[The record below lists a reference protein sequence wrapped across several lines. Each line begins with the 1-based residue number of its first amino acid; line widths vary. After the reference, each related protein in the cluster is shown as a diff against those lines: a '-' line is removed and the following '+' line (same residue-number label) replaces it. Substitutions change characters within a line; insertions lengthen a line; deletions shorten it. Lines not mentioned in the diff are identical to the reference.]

1 MSSLKRRARRWVA
14 LSTAAATALMGIVR
28 SPAASV
34 SWDPAQS
41 GTGATTGSGA
51 WVDTSVNS
59 GATTWYNGT
68 GDVAWDNT
76 QFYTAVFGGTG
87 GTPPFTVTIDPS
99 GVTAGGLVFQTA
111 GYTITGGI
119 LTLDEASAVPATIVV
134 NANGTIASTIA
145 GGSNPA
151 GVTISGTV
159 GDVLTF
165 TGANT
170 YTQTT
175 TVNSAELDL
184 NTTGNAAISGNLVVA
199 GGTVKLLQSNQ
210 IASGSTL
217 QISSGTL
224 SFGANSNTVAG
235 LQVTGG
241 TVSGTTGVLTS
252 TGNYDL
258 QAGTISAI
266 LAGSVAA
273 NKTTSGTVILSGAN
287 AFTGGL
293 TLSAGT
299 LDLNNASA
307 LGTGTFTILGGTLDN
322 TSGASITNSK
332 NNTQT
337 WSGDFTFGGTNALNM
352 GTGAVTLGSSRIVTV
367 NGTGALTVGGGVSG
381 TGFSVTKAGT
391 GILILNAA
399 DTYTGGTFVTAG
411 TLKIGNATSLGPATV
426 TNVATVSS
434 GATLD
439 VNGISVVGY
448 TAGPITING
457 SGVGGVG
464 AITNSGAGLTTP
476 NGLENVV
483 LGSNASIGS
492 GSNRLDI
499 MGTVTGGGFTL
510 TKVGTGY
517 TAMKGTISGLTGGLI
532 INAGSWELSSASG
545 AGQGPVTINPGG
557 TITGFNAG
565 TAYTNPLTLA
575 GGNLG
580 EGAGTL
586 TWNTGVITLAAS
598 TTSGLNP
605 ATLGV
610 GTLALGSQITG
621 SGALTVGAG
630 GGTVTLTG
638 TGDNFS
644 GGTTITGGTLNGNVA
659 GALGT
664 GNVTVSGGTLAESV
678 ASALNGS
685 SQILTVSG
693 GTANLTLANTYGGGT
708 VVSSGTLTASAAGA
722 VPGALNM
729 TGGAVNN
736 NAAGAIVGN
745 ITVGGG
751 TFAQT
756 GILNGGTQTLS
767 VTGGTANL
775 NQANTFGGGTSVSG
789 GVLNATA
796 AGAVGGLTI
805 TGSGTVNAT
814 IGNAVGAVTMT
825 GGTLTASNAT
835 GAANSGTIALNGG
848 TLASGLLGSYGTVTG
863 GAGVNL
869 ISPGGAGVFGQLNV
883 ATLNTGSGTVLL
895 LDSSGPWSGTPS
907 NTGDL
912 LDVTGNGGLTIAS
925 GTSLAIANGAPTA
938 AGDYR
943 LIQFAGS
950 INGLG
955 NLVLPNAPRSGIT
968 YGLSTSIDPG
978 FVDLVVN
985 GSTTTVNGSWIPTAA
1000 GTFGW
1005 TTAANW
1011 TGGNVPGVAG
1021 DSASFAGATGAQI
1034 VQLNGQQHLASMT
1047 FNAGSGGSYAIGQL
1061 TGTDNLSFDNGSGI
1075 ALVLNQAGSNS
1086 ITAPLSLLSNTN
1098 LNLASGSTFTISGAI
1113 NGGGKLSLAAGTT
1126 SGGTLVLSGS
1136 NTFTGGIE
1144 VDAGTLST
1152 PRADA
1157 LALGNQ
1163 GSAAITLNG
1172 GTLSFTAGTAQITP
1186 PSSFVVTFGAAG
1198 GTINNAG
1205 AGTTGKLLAT
1215 APNVFLGSGT
1225 FTKTGAADLQ
1235 INGPSV
1241 AFTGSVNV
1249 NGLIEYQNIAA
1260 LGGGGQTPANTFT
1273 IGSGGELV
1281 ASGTEIYQAITLNG
1295 GTLSANGNN
1304 NGGFFSTVNVSAAST
1319 LAARQFQGT
1328 TVPQNFVVNTLTG
1341 SGNLSVT
1348 GGTGGVL
1355 GLVSIGNATHYTG
1368 TITVGTGGALGIGNS
1383 NSGNFFGTNNS
1394 TIAVTATSGGIG
1406 LVADGDGT
1414 GSPQI
1419 INFTLPSNPI
1429 TFVAGNTGGYLVG
1442 KTGASANFSQAANKI
1457 IVVASLP
1464 PNVPAT
1470 NTYIVTPLNG
1480 YGLEL
1485 DPVLTATTTYNVGG
1499 TQASNVTPGTI
1510 LTNTTGAFGII
1521 KAGTGTL
1528 QLGTSAGDG
1537 SNTFGDGSGTLTD
1550 ANSLIDIQAGVVSA
1564 FSDQN
1569 LGNLNNIIK
1578 LDNTTTGEFL
1588 ALGSFTTSRMFDLAV
1603 ATGNTIGVSSTLTP
1617 GPAGTATTNVLTLN
1631 SGLNYAAAGNT
1642 LTKVENGTLVLNS
1655 TATGVTPTSGT
1666 TINAGAL
1673 QISASNEI
1681 GSGTIT
1687 LANTIGASLQLT
1699 NGNNFT
1705 QALNLSSYGI
1715 QGHGALESLNGSN
1728 TYATGGITIANPAA
1742 IGVDSGSTLSI
1753 GSTITVTGLLNLVGG
1768 GTGTISSAFSGTG
1781 GLTVFAPAGTWNITA
1796 ANTNIGTL
1804 IVDAGTLD
1812 FNGAGTNGSGGITVQ
1827 YGSTL
1832 IYDDTGTGNVT
1843 NRNNAHTNAVGDGTI
1858 ELLGAN
1864 NATSTETF
1872 FGVNF
1877 LRGEDVFNA
1886 VANGTGQAN
1895 ITLTTTGG
1903 AFTHTAASA
1912 LSSVVFEGTGLGTGD
1927 ALAAGQGSI
1936 NIGPIAA
1943 TFQGA
1948 GTTAGTSAAPDI
1960 NKGVL
1965 PWALAVNSSTGT
1977 TTFATADATTNA
1989 LIRNVNAFESIGTAG
2004 AVSAGTFGV
2013 TSGSTTVS
2021 TSNTSGLVIGQTVY
2035 GPGVGA
2041 GQTITAINPGVSF
2054 TLSAAATATS
2064 TTQLAF
2070 LSTADNLSLSAGT
2083 NSLSTSLP
2091 TNGMAI
2097 NTLTLNTGASLQ
2109 LNNAPQTLTI
2119 GGAQGGGIL
2128 ALDPNGN
2135 TISGGI
2141 ITAGANELDIHTV
2154 GNLTISSN
2162 ITGGVGT
2169 SSQGLT
2175 KGETGT
2181 LTLTGTA
2188 FYAGQTVINAGMLS
2202 LSGPNTA
2209 NTIQYT
2215 NYMEIGAGATLN
2227 LNGNTQIVTDLFTDS
2242 ANTGTGLGFAGNNA
2256 IVTGTA
2262 GAMLIVDEDSARN
2275 FTGSIQ
2281 GAVSYVHAGT
2291 AAVSSTLT
2299 QNNTY
2304 TGVTMITGGGVVLN
2318 GLGQLSG
2325 TSGLT
2330 INQASLTLDN
2340 NTGSQDLAGRL
2351 PSALGISL
2359 NGGTLSYI
2367 GRTQYMS
2374 ADSVG
2379 AITAFGG
2386 ANVVN
2391 STVQTTGVAS
2401 AALTL
2406 GGLTRKLGATVN
2418 FTNTG
2423 GTLGTMGTDPTI
2435 FITGMSNTTANGA
2448 GSILGGG
2455 FVVNG
2460 GDFAAYNTT
2469 FGVGALNTVGYAGYS
2484 PDLITSA
2491 VSTDNI
2497 LMPTTPAAS
2506 LNNTTINSL
2515 KVSGT
2520 STVTF
2525 NAGQGLTLNTGG
2537 LLTTATTVIGN
2548 VINNG
2553 TLTSGG
2559 PELFA
2564 YTGGTTTINS
2574 VITGGSVSLVKSGS
2588 GALTLDGTNT
2598 YGGGTYVDQGTLTLA
2613 NAGSTTN
2620 FGAGGG
2626 SGGTGLT
2633 TLGTG
2638 GITLDGGTLTQT
2650 AGAVIPSQ
2658 AVTIL
2663 GSGVLT
2669 LNANLAPTGSVTTA
2683 GSNTISVINSNGIAV
2698 GQLVTGTGIPAGEFV
2713 TGVNP
2718 SNNTVTITTG
2728 TGVTAGTNT
2737 LTFLVNNTL
2746 SSLTFSNTGGT
2757 SAPTVTANT
2766 LLTLTGGIT
2775 ASSIN
2780 VGDTSVLAGVV
2791 SLNNQASPTITVN
2804 PINPNG
2810 QNVAPLAPTLNISA
2824 AIQNAIAPITV
2835 GGGGVLEVSGASNF
2849 TGGYNLSPGTSLLI
2863 GASSTGTGSSL
2874 TGPLGNGT
2882 FTIGAGS
2889 SVLLPTGGFTVN
2901 NNVAIAAA
2909 SAGVGGNVTFDIFEN
2924 NGVNTAETLTMG
2936 TVGGVGNITLPGGS
2950 SPSAVANTT
2959 LNVNAPQMTV
2969 ALSGNI
2975 SGTNASIT
2983 KTGLGTLTLNG
2994 NNTFDSGVTIN
3005 SGTVVATSLTS
3016 LGNASTSAVT
3026 LNGGQLSLHLNG
3038 GSSGGVIAL
3047 NNNVNI
3053 NSNLASAFIDVNN
3066 NGGAFTGN
3074 TILMGALN
3082 YLNYTGSTAPATILN
3097 ITGGNSYGLH
3107 FQSTNLSSFANAP
3120 VDINVGS
3127 GLTLTLPGANFTAT
3141 NAPVNI
3147 GPGSLVL
3154 AGSSINSGGV
3164 TVTGTQLIQP
3174 TANGTAYQFNTTGAI
3189 TLGAGSTLQL
3199 VPVVNTSTNPLTN
3212 SGYTVGGLQGKYVNF
3227 TGTSDAILSAAASS
3241 IPGAAVLPGQYSS
3254 DSSFSVRPNGVANA
3268 ATFANSMAFYNG
3280 LLDIHNAG
3288 TYTFQSGA
3296 DDAMQ
3301 LVIDGVTVFQQL
3313 DNSTAGQALVVGTPV
3328 TINLSAGFHDIT
3340 LKGSNQGSGGGVFLL
3355 YGGPDTTGNGLQET
3369 GGALPPLQSI
3379 ALTNLSYL
3387 NAPSTSTYAT
3397 SNYGNAAQV
3406 SNAVILANG
3415 TSATIDGQGSDLN
3428 SLFASLTLNGA
3439 SALGGSVLT
3448 INNLGG
3454 QGTIGVLGTTT
3465 ITAANQEITTATGTL
3480 NLIGGITD
3488 SGNGLTKL
3496 GAGTLI
3502 LGNSPGTFTGP
3513 LTISNGFLQVTD
3525 PSALTTGTTTIAS
3538 GAVLDLNGTQNV
3550 AGSINL
3556 NGTGNGSGTGNNKFS
3571 TANATGAL
3579 MNSNAV
3585 AASATGNITIGTTG
3599 TFIGGYGNITLSGT
3613 LSDGA
3618 ALAWSKVGPD
3628 MLTLSGTNTL
3638 TGVGTVSGGILQV
3651 GGAGA
3656 LGTGAGGIVVASAAA
3671 LDLNGVA
3678 VADGTRTITISG
3690 TGIVNGGGVSVS
3702 GGYGAYNNTLASLF
3716 NSNTTS
3722 AASVSGPVIL
3732 GAAASVG
3739 QNILTGNNASSSVPV
3754 AAVTP
3759 GNGDVSLGGIVSGAF
3774 VLTKVGN
3781 GNLFLTSAANTFTN
3795 FQVNEGTVVLN
3806 GAGTFTTAAG
3816 NNTISAGGSV
3826 ILDNVGTATPNRLGT
3841 RGEVVDGYLTINGN
3855 ASTAVTETIGTG
3867 QAENLNG
3874 GFGQGII
3881 TLNAQSGAGLT
3892 LAMAGTIQPF
3902 TNTNGTL
3909 EVIGT
3914 NLGTVATASPSPG
3927 VAALTN
3933 TVTTFTGTGQAGAA
3947 GTANQALNPFT
3958 IAINSTTGLAGFAS
3972 FSNNTASATSTLQ
3985 PLTLTGGIATLTA
3998 ADNVFDS
4005 GALATTPNAG
4015 VTSINSLTM
4024 QSGGS
4029 LTVNAGSTLSLQSGG
4044 LLLGNSVTNTG
4055 VNDTISG
4062 AGTLTSNTLNT
4073 AFYAHVLGGNTL
4085 TIATNLYTNGG
4096 TGFIKGDGGTLVLQ
4110 GNSTYNGVAL
4120 QSAVNLTPAYFVNGG
4135 TLQLA
4140 GGNQTLFQ
4148 NFETAPSAGNIGVG
4162 TQGGVTQVQ
4171 SGATLDLNGT
4181 TQVLQNL
4188 SEGNTTN
4195 LTGGTILNSNAATP
4209 ATLRIAPQAS
4219 LTWSGNISG
4228 AGAGTLNFVR
4238 DGNSTYTINSPQT
4251 YTGTSTFQGGVTTL
4265 NDLGTLT
4272 ATSQIDIRRGV
4283 LKWDNSGY
4291 TAMSNRLT
4299 NPNTTALPTMY
4310 FDGGAFDFNA
4320 RAGVAD
4326 VANIGNIVLN
4336 SGSSVIQVQNNG
4348 GNTTVNAG
4356 TLTRNVGT
4364 DILFFAGINGTGSSG
4379 SFGNDPN
4386 LYFST
4391 APTLTNGIIGGW
4403 AIVEGNDIG
4412 QGGSL
4417 NQVSFA
4423 TYDSTA
4429 GLHGMDTLNEVG
4441 AGNAGNTF
4449 GGGLNTHLTGNQT
4462 LLGTVGTVSTTTTN
4476 SLTFTT
4482 AAATLSYVN
4491 PGDTLV
4497 LQSGGLLFGADG
4509 NARVI
4514 GQSQGFGN
4522 LTTSAGQQ
4530 EMFVSTATG
4539 SGSTVNASIKD
4550 NGSPV
4555 ALVLNGLNV
4564 QGTTITLAG
4573 NNTYSGTTYVNGVIT
4588 NLSSL
4593 NSNGGTAIP
4602 GGNVIVSGS
4611 TNNGADSAT
4620 PGSAAIVLQANNQIN
4635 PAANVTLMGGSEL
4648 NTNGFNTTI
4657 NNLTITNDG
4666 SDGNN
4671 TNGPAVFSYGTN
4683 TTTTAGTAGTQG
4695 GAGVLTLTGT
4705 LSATTAGVANPN
4717 NLSNVASAFTIPSIS
4732 AQVAFTSATPTIFV
4746 DPANTPGQIG
4756 LEFNGIP
4763 ITNANSTTALN
4774 KTGAGVLGIGG
4785 LQTSFTGAINVNQ
4798 GTLAFGATNLVWGGT
4813 QISLPNGAVL
4823 DTRALLGTIG
4833 SLTGSGVVENYNL
4846 NTAGTLQTGLDNTAS
4861 TFAGTFVSPF
4871 SSGLLNVTKLGTG
4884 TFTLTGASTSTNNGT
4899 LAIDGGV
4906 IDLNS
4911 TGQVG
4916 FVTEA
4921 VNTGG
4926 TLLVD
4931 DSGGVVPNRLG
4942 TSFEF
4947 VSQSVATPNTTVRTL
4962 AFGGGTLSVLGNAS
4976 TAVTEGLGN
4985 FTFSGGGNVSA
4996 NATGTAGINLTT
5008 TSLSSQGINLSLAIT
5023 GSKLGQAAGP
5033 GVTTFNYATPFA
5045 SGAGG
5050 VPGNQGSGAA
5060 GTNTIPIRP
5069 DIILTDSFT
5078 GVTGFAT
5085 DTGGQVRPL
5094 GSNGLVA
5101 VPAEFNPS
5109 LVSGN
5114 AATVNISLSSLASGS
5129 ITAAAN
5135 SGNTLTIN
5143 AGGGITNGNLPGNP
5157 WAPTGALQAVTVN
5170 AGGILAT
5177 ANANISTGQIANNAS
5192 DTYDVHTL
5200 PGATLTLNAPLNLNF
5215 GAVKADG
5222 GTLVLAQPYIA
5233 EGTVALATLAV
5244 NGGTLQLAAGNNTL
5258 WTEPTATV
5266 PNAMTLTL
5274 NSGTVDLNGN
5284 SQLLSQISTTNVFP
5298 FAGGTA
5304 ASPNVL
5310 INNTSANPVNLTTVN
5325 ATAVTFSGVIENT
5338 GGGALSFYRQGAGAI
5353 TLTSP
5358 STFTGSANFA
5368 GGGVVLQSM
5377 GSIANASAINANSGS
5392 VSWDDTGL
5400 EAVSN
5405 RLGTAPVNMSGSAN
5419 LLFLGREGID
5429 NPSFGPLNIFSGA
5442 QTVTETNYNS
5452 NAQTS
5457 VLNVTAAS
5465 LSQSGGGTLNF
5476 VPTAGTFGAVG
5487 GTSHFFLATAPTLAN
5502 NIIGGW
5508 AVVNGADFAGYSA
5521 SQGVGALGS
5530 GGTFPA
5536 YATDAITAGV
5546 ATDNIQLSNTG
5557 GTTASPFVGITSR
5570 TINSLKTI
5578 TNFGTQVTLNSLSD
5592 ELTLATGGLLQS
5604 SNQAVTVSSGLL
5616 TAGTTVSAAN
5626 LYAYINANTTTINSQ
5641 IVNNTAGGPVTLVKS
5656 GAGTLVL
5663 TPVQTL
5669 NVASEGIT
5677 TTTLTVA
5684 STTGL
5689 ATTGTVTGAN
5699 IPASDTYTVTNGTT
5713 ITLGTATTN
5722 AAAVTNVLL
5731 TFAAQSSTYT
5741 GGAIVDQGTLT
5752 LSGAAGTVS
5761 VPGNLTVNGGAT
5773 LTETANAG
5781 QIATTSNVTLNN
5793 NATLTLPAVSNTFN
5807 SLTFNDNGSST
5818 GATLTIP
5825 TATTLT
5831 LTGSAA
5837 NVITANSTN
5846 NGTTPTIAAGTAATS
5861 ILALGASP
5869 TISTS
5874 GIAQQSLVVNA
5885 LTTVA
5890 SGGLTINGT
5899 GGAVVLGANEAAST
5913 FAGGVTLTGQSGI
5926 IFTTGTTGTVTNGPL
5941 GTGTFTIGGT
5951 GAGPSIQGSVA
5962 VTIANPVTINGNFTY
5977 GGTLAANQVTLSGPI
5992 TISNDPTITVAGNVV
6007 AEPITGSIAG
6017 TGGFNKAGPGALAFN
6032 AANTFTGPVNVA
6044 NGLVT
6049 MGNAAALGGA
6059 GNATADLT
6067 VGSTAALNTNNFSLG
6082 VGSLSGGGLV
6092 TNSGATAQTLTIGGS
6107 STAPVYTF
6115 SGAITAA
6122 TPANLSVAVNHL
6134 AAQTQVF
6141 SGPNA
6146 YAGGTTINSGTLLAN
6161 TPIAIGSATGAGA
6174 VTVAPAGTL
6183 AGIGNITGAAA
6194 TVNVANGGTI
6204 SAGNGARS
6212 SSTPGLLTT
6221 TGGNATTTYS
6231 QVWNGGASST
6241 GGYNWKLNVNN
6252 AATSVN
6258 ASNTAAIPGGT
6269 SEPGGVAGTNWD
6281 MLAMTSLNVNG
6292 SNTAP
6297 FNINIVPVSGSGS
6310 NAFNPSGSYQW
6321 TIADVTGIS
6330 PTNNGLYQSGVAVPS
6345 GNYANLLAAFN
6356 LNTSNIVS
6364 SSGANP
6370 ASFSVGAIPD
6380 GGNGQDI
6387 VINYSPAPEP
6397 TSLGLLGLGAA
6408 GLMLRRR
6415 RRNGRGQAK

>member
-1 MSSLKRRARRWVA
+1 
-14 LSTAAATALMGIVR
+14 MGAGLTINGTGTGTLTLDDVI
-28 SPAASV
+28 
-34 SWDPAQS
+34 S
-41 GTGATTGSGA
+41 GTSGLTMAGAGTTILGGANTYTGATTVNAGTLTLDFTQAGAPASNIVSASSALVLGGGTLNLNGSSG
-51 WVDTSVNS
+51 TNS
-59 GATTWYNGT
+59 QAFASTAINAGSSNFTATQGGATTLNATLGAIT
-68 GDVAWDNT
+68 RS
-76 QFYTAVFGGTG
+76 TG
-87 GTPPFTVTIDPS
+87 GVVNFTLPTAGSISTTTANSNPTGGSQTILGGYATVGGNTWAVSGSAATAGAISGLATYSTTFAAGTNVDSQASASVGALTINSLRFNTNVADTVTLTGALTD
-99 GVTAGGLVFQTA
+99 A
-111 GYTITGGI
+111 TGGI
-119 LTLDEASAVPATIVV
+119 LESSNVGTVATSITGSTLTSGAADLIFIQNNTGGALTV
-134 NANGTIASTIA
+134 ASTITGAVGLTKA
-145 GGSNPA
+145 GGGTLIVNNANNNYTGAINVDAGTLQISSGAGTAGTGGGGGTSSGLGQTTSGHAINVYNGATLIGGAGDAFGYSTTTVALNILGGTVADLSTSNYRITTPNLNFTGGAFLVAGTSATAGNAGDGNGSAFSMQYGTITSNPA
-151 GVTISGTV
+151 TTTAVIGATGGYTGGKIGTQASLVFNIASGSVTTTTGTV
-159 GDVLTF
+159 ASALNYSSATPLAIAGVDMLVADIIAPYSANTDTVTKNGAGVLEF

-170 YTQTT
+170 YGNFANGTIINAGTLLLGA
-175 TVNSAELDL
+175 N
-184 NTTGNAAISGNLVVA
+184 NTLPTADPLTLANAAGATLTLAPGVSQSIAGIVTA
-199 GGTVKLLQSNQ
+199 GGTTGGNIVLN
-210 IASGSTL
+210 SGSTL
-217 QISSGTL
+217 TLSGGATIAGQVSGAGNLTVSAGAVALSNANLYSGTTTL
-224 SFGANSNTVAG
+224 NAGSLTVSNT
-235 LQVTGG
+235 TGSATG
-241 TVSGTTGVLTS
+241 TSAFALNGGNIFSGTTGS
-252 TGNYDL
+252 I
-258 QAGTISAI
+258 AG
-266 LAGSVAA
+266 
-273 NKTTSGTVILSGAN
+273 
-287 AFTGGL
+287 
-293 TLSAGT
+293 
-299 LDLNNASA
+299 
-307 LGTGTFTILGGTLDN
+307 
-322 TSGASITNSK
+322 
-332 NNTQT
+332 
-337 WSGDFTFGGTNALNM
+337 
-352 GTGAVTLGSSRIVTV
+352 IVTA
-367 NGTGALTVGGGVSG
+367 NS
-381 TGFSVTKAGT
+381 
-391 GILILNAA
+391 
-399 DTYTGGTFVTAG
+399 TASY
-411 TLKIGNATSLGPATV
+411 I
-426 TNVATVSS
+426 
-434 GATLD
+434 
-439 VNGISVVGY
+439 Y
-448 TAGPITING
+448 
-457 SGVGGVG
+457 
-464 AITNSGAGLTTP
+464 
-476 NGLENVV
+476 
-483 LGSNASIGS
+483 
-492 GSNRLDI
+492 
-499 MGTVTGGGFTL
+499 
-510 TKVGTGY
+510 
-517 TAMKGTISGLTGGLI
+517 
-532 INAGSWELSSASG
+532 
-545 AGQGPVTINPGG
+545 PGG
-557 TITGFNAG
+557 I
-565 TAYTNPLTLA
+565 
-575 GGNLG
+575 
-580 EGAGTL
+580 
-586 TWNTGVITLAAS
+586 NT
-598 TTSGLNP
+598 
-605 ATLGV
+605 V
-610 GTLALGSQITG
+610 GTLSLGGLATTS
-621 SGALTVGAG
+621 A
-630 GGTVTLTG
+630 
-638 TGDNFS
+638 
-644 GGTTITGGTLNGNVA
+644 TTIDLD
-659 GALGT
+659 
-664 GNVTVSGGTLAESV
+664 E
-678 ASALNGS
+678 
-685 SQILTVSG
+685 
-693 GTANLTLANTYGGGT
+693 TAPYAANTP
-708 VVSSGTLTASAAGA
+708 A
-722 VPGALNM
+722 
-729 TGGAVNN
+729 
-736 NAAGAIVGN
+736 
-745 ITVGGG
+745 
-751 TFAQT
+751 
-756 GILNGGTQTLS
+756 
-767 VTGGTANL
+767 
-775 NQANTFGGGTSVSG
+775 
-789 GVLNATA
+789 
-796 AGAVGGLTI
+796 
-805 TGSGTVNAT
+805 
-814 IGNAVGAVTMT
+814 
-825 GGTLTASNAT
+825 
-835 GAANSGTIALNGG
+835 
-848 TLASGLLGSYGTVTG
+848 
-863 GAGVNL
+863 
-869 ISPGGAGVFGQLNV
+869 
-883 ATLNTGSGTVLL
+883 
-895 LDSSGPWSGTPS
+895 

-912 LDVTGNGGLTIAS
+912 LSVTGAGALNVAPGTQLLVNLAS
-925 GTSLAIANGAPTA
+925 SAS
-938 AGDYR
+938 GDYR
-943 LIQFAGS
+943 LIQYSGA
-950 INGLG
+950 
-955 NLVLPNAPRSGIT
+955 APTLSNFTLSSPRNESYT
-968 YGLSTSIDPG
+968 LSTSIDSG
-978 FVDLVVN
+978 FIDLIVSPS
-985 GSTTTVNGSWIPTAA
+985 GSTAPITGNWVPAAA
-1000 GTFGW
+1000 GTFSW
-1005 TTAANW
+1005 ANPANW
-1011 TGGNVPGVAG
+1011 NTTPAGSYPGLSGDTAIFNTALAGNE
-1021 DSASFAGATGAQI
+1021 T
-1034 VQLNGQQHLASMT
+1034 VQLNGQQHVGTLT
-1047 FNAGSGGSYAIGQL
+1047 FNPTGGAGVYTIAQNVSADALYLDNVANGSAATLTNSAGNNVISAPVVLTSNVNQSSA
-1061 TGTDNLSFDNGSGI
+1061 TGTTLTMSGAISGTGSFTVAGPGTAQFGYVSNVSTTTTAASTTATVTSAAGLSVGQSIVGPNITGGTTITAINGLTITLSTAAATTGS
-1075 ALVLNQAGSNS
+1075 AATYYTGSNS
-1086 ITAPLSLLSNTN
+1086 FTGG
-1098 LNLASGSTFTISGAI
+1098 LAV
-1113 NGGGKLSLAAGTT
+1113 N
-1126 SGGTLVLSGS
+1126 GGTLAVYNSNQLGGGTGS
-1136 NTFTGGIE
+1136 
-1144 VDAGTLST
+1144 L
-1152 PRADA
+1152 
-1157 LALGNQ
+1157 
-1163 GSAAITLNG
+1163 TLNG
-1172 GTLSFTAGTAQITP
+1172 GTLSYVAGVGQVNTLANQVITIG
-1186 PSSFVVTFGAAG
+1186 SGG
-1198 GTINNAG
+1198 GTIN
-1205 AGTTGKLLAT
+1205 TTGALTVGKVLQTSPGLLA
-1215 APNVFLGSGT
+1215 GSGT
-1225 FTKTGAADLQ
+1225 LTKTGAAVLQ
-1235 INGPSV
+1235 LTNPSIG
-1241 AFTGSVNV
+1241 FTGNVNV
-1249 NGLIEYQNIAA
+1249 NGLIEDQNIAA
-1260 LGGGGQTPANTFT
+1260 LGGGGQTPSNSFVVNT
-1273 IGSGGELV
+1273 GGELV
-1281 ASGTEIYQAITLNG
+1281 NSGGIQIFQAINLAG
-1295 GTLSANGNN
+1295 GTLSADNASTGVFN
-1304 NGGFFSTVNVSAAST
+1304 STVNVTAAST
-1319 LAARQFQGT
+1319 LAGRDFYDT
-1328 TVPQNFVVNTLTG
+1328 NTPRNFAINTLIG
-1341 SGNLSVT
+1341 SGNLSVVGNTT
-1348 GGTGGVL
+1348 GGL
-1355 GLVSIGNATHYTG
+1355 GMVTLGNASGYTG
-1368 TITVGTGGALGIGNS
+1368 TITVGTNGALGIGNS
-1383 NSGNFFGTNNS
+1383 ANANFFGSANPINVS
-1394 TIAVTATSGGIG
+1394 ATGGIG
-1406 LVADGDGT
+1406 FVADGDGT
-1414 GSPQI
+1414 GTPQSI
-1419 INFTLPSNPI
+1419 AFTLPSNPI
-1429 TFVAGNTGGYLVG
+1429 TFAAANTGGYLVG
-1442 KTGASANFSQAANKI
+1442 KSGATTYFNQAANKI
-1457 IVVASLP
+1457 IVVANLA
-1464 PNVPAT
+1464 PNVPAS

-1480 YGLEL
+1480 FGLEL
-1485 DPVLTATTTYNVGG
+1485 DPALTATTTYTVNG
-1499 TQASNVTPGTI
+1499 TQASNVLPGLI
-1510 LTNTTGAFGII
+1510 LTNLSGAFGIV
-1521 KAGTGTL
+1521 KNGTGTL
-1528 QLGTSAGDG
+1528 QLGTSAGDA
-1537 SNTFGDGSGTLTD
+1537 SNSFGDGSGSLTD

-1569 LGNLNNIIK
+1569 LGNSANIIK

-1588 ALGSFTTSRMFDLAV
+1588 ALGTFSSSRTFDLAQ
-1603 ATGNTIGVSSTLTP
+1603 ATGNTIGVSSTLNP
-1617 GPAGTATTNVLTLN
+1617 GPGGTATTNVLTLN
-1631 SGLNYAAAGNT
+1631 TGLNYAAAANT
-1642 LTKVENGTLVLNS
+1642 LTKVEDGILVLNGG
-1655 TATGVTPTSGT
+1655 ATGVTATSGT
-1666 TINAGAL
+1666 TINAGSIQPYSSSVLGSGTITVANTIGAAL
-1673 QISASNEI
+1673 QLTSSNNFSQPLSLSSYGIQGGGALESISGNNTYQ
-1681 GSGTIT
+1681 SGTIT
-1687 LANTIGASLQLT
+1687 LAN
-1699 NGNNFT
+1699 
-1705 QALNLSSYGI
+1705 
-1715 QGHGALESLNGSN
+1715 
-1728 TYATGGITIANPAA
+1728 ATA
-1742 IGVDSGSTLSI
+1742 IGVNAGSYL
-1753 GSTITVTGLLNLVGG
+1753 TITSPWAGTAALALVGT
-1768 GTGTISSAFSGTG
+1768 GTGTIASTLSAAP
-1781 GLTVFAPAGTWNITA
+1781 LTVFNPGIAGKPGGTWSITV
-1796 ANTNIGTL
+1796 ANPTFTATN
-1804 IVDAGTLD
+1804 VDGGTLD
-1812 FNGAGTNGSGGITVQ
+1812 FNAAGTNGNAGVNVSYGGTVA
-1827 YGSTL
+1827 
-1832 IYDDTGTGNVT
+1832 YDDNAGANLN
-1843 NRNNAHTNAVGDGTI
+1843 NRNGGHTHVVTDGTLS
-1858 ELLGAN
+1858 LLGNSSAN
-1864 NATSTETF
+1864 SSETLLAIQ
-1872 FGVNF
+1872 FG
-1877 LRGEDVFNA
+1877 RGEDIINA
-1886 VANGTGQAN
+1886 TANGSGEAN
-1895 ITLTTTGG
+1895 IQLNNTGT
-1903 AFTHTAASA
+1903 FTHNT
-1912 LSSVVFEGTGLGTGD
+1912 LSSVIFQGTNLAD
-1927 ALAAGQGSI
+1927 AAGSGNATI
-1936 NIGPIAA
+1936 NIGTATV

-1948 GTTAGTSAAPDI
+1948 GTVTGTAAAPDI

-1965 PWALAVNSSTGT
+1965 PWALAINTNGGT
-1977 TTFATADATTNA
+1977 PTFATADAATA
-1989 LIRNVNAFESIGTAG
+1989 VDIRNMNAFESIGTAG
-2004 AVSAGTFGV
+2004 AVSTSTYGV

-2021 TSNTSGLVIGQTVY
+2021 TANTGNLMIGQTVY
-2035 GPGVGA
+2035 GPGIGT

-2070 LSTADNLSLSAGT
+2070 LSTADNLSLSSGN
-2083 NSLSTSLP
+2083 NSLSPSLP
-2091 TNGMAI
+2091 TNGLAI
-2097 NTLTLNTGASLQ
+2097 NTLTLNSGANVV
-2109 LNNAPQTLTI
+2109 LNSAPQTLTI

-2128 ALDPNGN
+2128 ALDTSTAGN
-2135 TISGGI
+2135 ILSGGI
-2141 ITAGANELDIHTV
+2141 ITAGVNELDIHTV

-2162 ITGGVGT
+2162 ITGGATAGGV
-2169 SSQGLT
+2169 GLT
-2175 KGETGT
+2175 KGESGT
-2181 LTLTGTA
+2181 LTLAGTA
-2188 FYAGQTVINAGMLS
+2188 FYAGQTVVNAGTLS

-2215 NYMEIGAGATLN
+2215 NYLELGNGATVN

-2242 ANTGTGLGFAGNNA
+2242 VSVGTGLGYAGNYG

-2262 GAMLIVDEDSARN
+2262 GSMLIVNEDAARN

-2281 GAVSYVHAGT
+2281 GAVSYVHAST
-2291 AAVSSTLT
+2291 ASVASTLT

-2325 TSGLT
+2325 TTGLT

-2351 PSALGISL
+2351 PSALAISL

-2386 ANVVN
+2386 ANVIT
-2391 STVQTTGVAS
+2391 SASQAFGVDS
-2401 AALTL
+2401 AALTV
-2406 GGLTRKLGATVN
+2406 GGLTRSLGATVN
-2418 FTNTG
+2418 FG
-2423 GTLGTMGTDPTI
+2423 GTANVLNAVTTNASATVTTGTASGLFVGEGISGSGIPANTTITAINGSTLSLSQNATASATVALTASSLGLIGNSPTI

-2460 GDFAAYNTT
+2460 SDFAAYNTT
-2469 FGVGALNTVGYAGYS
+2469 FGVGALNAPGYAGYS
-2484 PDLITSA
+2484 PDLLTAA

-2497 LMPTTPAAS
+2497 LLTTTPGAN

-2515 KVSGT
+2515 KVSGA

-2553 TLTSGG
+2553 TLASGG

-2574 VITGGSVSLVKSGS
+2574 VITGNSVSFVKSGS
-2588 GALTLDGTNT
+2588 GALSLGGTNN
-2598 YGGGTYVDQGTLTLA
+2598 YGGGTYVDQGTLTLL
-2613 NAGSTTN
+2613 NSGSTTSY
-2620 FGAGGG
+2620 GALSG

-2638 GITLDGGTLTQT
+2638 GITLDGGTLTQN

-2658 AVTIL
+2658 AVTVL

-2683 GSNTISVINSNGIAV
+2683 GSNTITVTNPNGIAV

-2757 SAPTVTANT
+2757 AAPTVTANT

-2780 VGDTSVLAGVV
+2780 VGDTSVLAGTV

-2810 QNVAPLAPTLNISA
+2810 QNIAPLAPALNISA
-2824 AIQNAIAPITV
+2824 SIQNSSAPITV

-2849 TGGYNLSPGTSLLI
+2849 TGGYNLSSGTSLII
-2863 GASSTGTGSSL
+2863 GAASAGTGSSL

-2882 FTIGAGS
+2882 FTIGSGS
-2889 SVLLPTGGFTVN
+2889 SVLLPTGSFAVN

-2909 SAGVGGNVTFDIFEN
+2909 SAGAGGNVTFDIFEN

-2936 TVGGVGNITLPGGS
+2936 TVGGVGNIALPGGS
-2950 SPSAVANTT
+2950 SQSAIANTT

-3053 NSNLASAFIDVNN
+3053 NTNLASAFIDVNN

-3082 YLNYTGSTAPATILN
+3082 YINYTGSAAPTTILD
-3097 ITGGNSYGLH
+3097 ITGGNTYGLH
-3107 FQSTNLSSFANAP
+3107 FQSTNLSSFTSAP

-3127 GLTLTLPGANFTAT
+3127 GLTLTLPGAGFTAI

-3147 GPGSLVL
+3147 GPGNLVL

-3164 TVTGTQLIQP
+3164 TVTGTQSIQP

-3189 TLGAGSTLQL
+3189 TLGAGSTLQI
-3199 VPVVNTSTNPLTN
+3199 VPVVNTSSNPLTN
-3212 SGYTVGGLQGKYVNF
+3212 NGYTVGGLQGKYVNF
-3227 TGTSDAILSAAASS
+3227 TGTGNAILSAAASS
-3241 IPGAAVLPGQYSS
+3241 SPGAAVLPGQYSS

-3268 ATFANSMAFYNG
+3268 ATFVDSMAFYNG
-3280 LLDIHNAG
+3280 LVDIHNGG

-3313 DNSTAGQALVVGTPV
+3313 DNSTTGQALVVGTPV
-3328 TINLSAGFHDIT
+3328 TVNLSAGYHDIT

-3355 YGGPDTTGNGLQET
+3355 YGGPDTVGNGLQET

-3406 SNAVILANG
+3406 SNAVILAAG
-3415 TSATIDGQGSDLN
+3415 TSATIDGEGSDLN

-3465 ITAANQEITTATGTL
+3465 ITAANQEITTGTGTL
-3480 NLIGGITD
+3480 NLIGGVTD
-3488 SGNGLTKL
+3488 SGFGLTKL

-3502 LGNSPGTFTGP
+3502 LGPSAGTFTGP
-3513 LTISNGFLQVTD
+3513 LNINNGFLQVTD

-3550 AGSINL
+3550 AGNITLNGIG
-3556 NGTGNGSGTGNNKFS
+3556 NGTGTGNDKFA
-3571 TANATGAL
+3571 TANSTGAL

-3585 AASATGNITIGTTG
+3585 AASATGNITIGTAAT
-3599 TFIGGYGNITLSGT
+3599 TIGGYGNISLTGT
-3613 LSDGA
+3613 LSDAG
-3618 ALAWSKVGPD
+3618 LTWSKVGPD

-3638 TGVGTVSGGILQV
+3638 TAVGTVSGGILQV

-3678 VADGTRTITISG
+3678 VAEGTRTITISG
-3690 TGIVNGGGVSVS
+3690 IGIVNGGGVSVS
-3702 GGYGAYNNTLASLF
+3702 GGYGTYNNTLAALF
-3716 NSNTTS
+3716 NSSTSS

-3739 QNILTGNNASSSVPV
+3739 QNILTGDNASSSVPV

-3759 GNGDVSLGGIVSGAF
+3759 GNGDVSLGGVVSGAF

-3781 GNLFLTSAANTFTN
+3781 GNLFLASAANTFTN

-3826 ILDNVGTATPNRLGT
+3826 ILDDVGTATPNRLGT
-3841 RGEVVDGYLTINGN
+3841 RGEIVDGYLTVNGN
-3855 ASTAVTETIGTG
+3855 ASTAIIETIGTG
-3867 QAENLNG
+3867 QAENINA

-3902 TNTNGTL
+3902 TGTNGTL

-3914 NLGTVATASPSPG
+3914 NLGTVATATPSPG

-4005 GALATTPNAG
+4005 SALATTANAG

-4024 QSGGS
+4024 LSGGS
-4029 LTVNAGSTLSLQSGG
+4029 LTINAGSTVSLQSGG
-4044 LLLGNSVTNTG
+4044 LLLGNSISNTG
-4055 VNDTISG
+4055 INDTISG
-4062 AGTLTSNTLNT
+4062 AGTLISNTLST
-4073 AFYAHVLGGNTL
+4073 AFYAHVLGGDTL
-4085 TIATNLYTNGG
+4085 TIATNLYTSSG

-4148 NFETAPSAGNIGVG
+4148 NFETAPSAGNTGVG
-4162 TQGGVTQVQ
+4162 TQGAVTQVQ
-4171 SGATLDLNGT
+4171 YGATLDLNGT

-4195 LTGGTILNSNAATP
+4195 LTGGTILNSNSATA
-4209 ATLRIAPQAS
+4209 ATLRIAPNAS

-4238 DGNSTYTINSPQT
+4238 DGNSTYTINSPQM
-4251 YTGTSTFQGGVTTL
+4251 YTGTSTFQGGITSLIDLATL
-4265 NDLGTLT
+4265 D

-4283 LKWDNSGY
+4283 LKWDDSGY

-4299 NPNTTALPTMY
+4299 NASTSAIPTMY

-4320 RAGVAD
+4320 RGGVAD

-4348 GNTTVNAG
+4348 GNSTLNVG

-4391 APTLTNGIIGGW
+4391 APTLTNGMIGGW

-4412 QGGSL
+4412 QGGSA

-4429 GLHGMDTLNEVG
+4429 GLHGLDTLNEVG

-4449 GGGLNTHLTGNQT
+4449 GTGLNTHLTTSQT

-4476 SLTFTT
+4476 SLAFTT
-4482 AAATLSYVN
+4482 GGGTLSYVN
-4491 PGDTLV
+4491 SGDTLV
-4497 LQSGGLLFGADG
+4497 LQSGGLLFGADA
-4509 NARVI
+4509 NARII
-4514 GQSQGFGN
+4514 GQSQGYGN
-4522 LTTSAGQQ
+4522 LTTAAGQQ
-4530 EMFVSTATG
+4530 EMFISTATG
-4539 SGSTVNASIKD
+4539 SGSTLNASIKD

-4573 NNTYSGTTYVNGVIT
+4573 NNTYTGTTYVNGVIA

-4593 NSNGGTAIP
+4593 NGGGGTAIS

-4611 TNNGADSAT
+4611 TSNGAESAT
-4620 PGSAAIVLQANNQIN
+4620 PGSAALVLQANNQIN

-4666 SDGNN
+4666 GDGNT

-4683 TTTTAGTAGTQG
+4683 STTTAGTAGTQG

-4705 LSATTAGVANPN
+4705 LSATTAGVTNPN
-4717 NLSNVASAFTIPSIS
+4717 NLSNVASAFTIPTIN
-4732 AQVAFTSATPTIFV
+4732 AQVAFTNSTPTIYV
-4746 DPANTPGQIG
+4746 DPTNTPGQIG
-4756 LEFNGIP
+4756 LEFNGVVS
-4763 ITNANSTTALN
+4763 TNANSTTALN
-4774 KTGAGVLGIGG
+4774 KTGTGVLGIGG
-4785 LQTSFTGAINVNQ
+4785 LQTSFAGAMNVTQ
-4798 GTLAFGATNLVWGGT
+4798 GTLAFGVTNLVWGGT
-4813 QISLPNGAVL
+4813 QISLANGTIL

-4833 SLTGSGVVENYNL
+4833 SLTGNGVVENYSL

-4899 LAIDGGV
+4899 LTDDGGV

-4911 TGQVG
+4911 TGQVS

-4921 VNTGG
+4921 LNTGG

-4947 VSQSVATPNTTVRTL
+4947 VSQGVATANTTARTL
-4962 AFGGGTLSVLGNAS
+4962 AFGGGTLSVLGNTS

-4996 NATGTAGINLTT
+4996 SATGSAGINLTT

-5050 VPGNQGSGAA
+5050 VPGLQGSGAA

-5069 DIILTDSFT
+5069 DILVTDSFT

-5085 DTGGQVRPL
+5085 DISGQVRPL

-5101 VPAEFNPS
+5101 VPSEFNPS

-5114 AATVNISLSSLASGS
+5114 AASVNIALSTLASGS

-5135 SGNTLTIN
+5135 VGNTLTIN

-5177 ANANISTGQIANNAS
+5177 ATANISTGQIANNGN
-5192 DTYDVHTL
+5192 DTYDIHTL
-5200 PGATLTLNAPLNLNF
+5200 AGATLTLNAPLNINY
-5215 GAVKADG
+5215 GAVKADA

-5274 NSGTVDLNGN
+5274 NSGMLDLNGN

-5310 INNTSANPVNLTTVN
+5310 INNSSANPVNLTTVS

-5368 GGGVVLQSM
+5368 GGGGVLQNM
-5377 GSIANASAINANSGS
+5377 GALANASAINANSGS
-5392 VSWDDTGL
+5392 LTWDDTGL

-5419 LLFLGREGID
+5419 LLFLGREGVD
-5429 NPSFGPLNIFSGA
+5429 SPTFGPLNILSGA

-5452 NAQTS
+5452 NTQTS

-5476 VPTAGTFGAVG
+5476 VPTTGTFGAMG
-5487 GTSHFFLATAPTLAN
+5487 GTSHFFAASAPTLTN
-5502 NIIGGW
+5502 SIIGGW
-5508 AVVNGADFAGYSA
+5508 AVVNGADFASYNA
-5521 SQGVGALGS
+5521 AQGVGALAS
-5530 GGTFPA
+5530 GGNFPGYSA
-5536 YATDAITAGV
+5536 GTLITGGATGNINITAGV
-5546 ATDNIQLSNTG
+5546 NDTNAASN
-5557 GTTASPFVGITSR
+5557 
-5570 TINSLKTI
+5570 TINSLAVRAPAAVTI
-5578 TNFGTQVTLNSLSD
+5578 VSLANPT
-5592 ELTLATGGLLQS
+5592 ELLSIQTGGLLV
-5604 SNQAVTVSSGLL
+5604 NDTGNKGVSFAAGQI
-5616 TAGTTVSAAN
+5616 TAGTVSAGAD
-5626 LYAYINANTTTINSQ
+5626 LYAYANSNTTTIYSQ
-5641 IVNNTAGGPVTLVKS
+5641 LVNNSAGGPVTLVKS
-5656 GAGTLVL
+5656 GAGTVVL
-5663 TPVQTL
+5663 NPLYAIGL
-5669 NVASEGIT
+5669 NVAATATTQTITVPSTTGIT
-5677 TTTLTVA
+5677 PTTGSITLAGATAATYTVA
-5684 STTGL
+5684 S
-5689 ATTGTVTGAN
+5689 
-5699 IPASDTYTVTNGTT
+5699 GTT
-5713 ITLGTATTN
+5713 ITLTYTGTPTAQYDLLSTTTTYSN
-5722 AAAVTNVLL
+5722 
-5731 TFAAQSSTYT
+5731 TYT
-5741 GGAIVDQGTLT
+5741 GGTIVDQGTLT

-5761 VPGNLTVNGGAT
+5761 VPGPLTINGGAT
-5773 LTETANAG
+5773 LTETTNAG

-5846 NGTTPTIAAGTAATS
+5846 SGTIPTIAAGTAATS

-5874 GIAQQSLVVNA
+5874 GIAQESLVVNA

-5899 GGAVVLGANEAAST
+5899 GGAVVLGANEAGST
-5913 FAGGVTLTGQSGI
+5913 FTGGVTLTGQGGI
-5926 IFTTGTTGTVTNGPL
+5926 IFTTGTTGSVTNGPL

-5951 GAGPSIQGSVA
+5951 GTGPTIEASAA

-5992 TISNDPTITVAGNVV
+5992 AISNDPTITVAGNVV
-6007 AEPITGSIAG
+6007 TEPITGAISG
-6017 TGGFNKAGPGALAFN
+6017 TAGFNKAGPGALTLTPATASSF
-6032 AANTFTGPVNVA
+6032 AGPVA
-6044 NGLVT
+6044 ITGGLIT
-6049 MGNAAALGGA
+6049 MGNANALGGA
-6059 GNATADLT
+6059 SNTTEDLT
-6067 VGSTAALNTNNFSLG
+6067 VGPTAALNLGGNSLAI
-6082 VGSLSGGGLV
+6082 GSLSGGGMV
-6092 TNSGATAQTLTIGGS
+6092 TNSGASQTLTIGGS

-6122 TPANLSVAVNHL
+6122 TPANMSVVVNNL
-6134 AAQTQVF
+6134 ATQTQAF

-6146 YAGGTTINSGTLLAN
+6146 YGNGTTINTGTLLAN
-6161 TPIAIGSATGAGA
+6161 TPIATGSSTGSGA
-6174 VTVAPAGTL
+6174 VTIAPAGIL
-6183 AGIGNITGAAA
+6183 AGIGNITGANA
-6194 TVNVANGGTI
+6194 TVNITNGGTI
-6204 SAGNGARS
+6204 SAGSGANAP
-6212 SSTPGLLTT
+6212 STTGLLTT
-6221 TGGNATTTYS
+6221 TGGNATSTYS
-6231 QVWNGGASST
+6231 QVWNGGASTT

-6252 AATSVN
+6252 AATSVG

-6269 SEPGGVAGTNWD
+6269 SEPSGVAGANWD
-6281 MLAMTSLNVNG
+6281 MLSMTSLNVNG
-6292 SNTAP
+6292 SGTSQ

-6310 NAFNPSGSYQW
+6310 NAFSPTGSYQW
-6321 TIADVTGIS
+6321 TIADVKGVS
-6330 PTNNGLYQSGVAVPS
+6330 PSNNGLYQNTVGVTS
-6345 GNYANLLAAFN
+6345 GNYANLLAAFA
-6356 LNTSNIVS
+6356 LNTSGIVNNY
-6364 SSGANP
+6364 GANP
-6370 ASFSVGAIPD
+6370 AAFSLGAVSD

-6387 VINYSPAPEP
+6387 VVNYSPAPEP
-6397 TSLGLLGLGAA
+6397 TSLALLGLGAA

-6415 RRNGRGQAK
+6415 RRNGRSEAK

>member
-14 LSTAAATALMGIVR
+14 LSTAAATALMGTVR
-28 SPAASV
+28 APAASV
-34 SWDPAQS
+34 SWDPASS
-41 GTGATTGSGA
+41 GTGATTGSGT

-76 QFYTAVFGGTG
+76 QFYTAIFGGTG

-111 GYTITGGI
+111 GYVVTGGI
-119 LTLDEASAVPATIVV
+119 LTLDEASAAPATIVV
-134 NANGTIASTIA
+134 NANGTIASVIA
-145 GGSNPA
+145 GGTNPT
-151 GVTISGTV
+151 GVTISGTA

-184 NTTGNAAISGNLVVA
+184 NTTGNAAISGNLIVA
-199 GGTVKLLQSNQ
+199 GGTVKLQQSNQ
-210 IASGSTL
+210 IAGGSTV
-217 QISSGTL
+217 QVSSGTL
-224 SFGANSNTVAG
+224 SLAANSNTVAG

-241 TVSGTTGVLTS
+241 TVSGATGVLTS

-266 LAGSVAA
+266 LGGSVAA
-273 NKTTSGTVILSGAN
+273 NKTTSGTLILSGAN
-287 AFTGGL
+287 TFSGGM

-299 LDLNNASA
+299 LDFNNAA
-307 LGTGTFTILGGTLDN
+307 AIGTGVFTISGGTLDN
-322 TSGASITNSK
+322 TSGAAITNSK

-337 WSGDFTFGGTNALNM
+337 WSGDFTFGGTNALNL

-381 TGFSVTKAGT
+381 TGFSITKAGT
-391 GILILNAA
+391 GTMILNVA

-411 TLKIGNATSLGPATV
+411 TLKIGNVTSLGPTSV

-439 VNGISVVGY
+439 VNGITVVGY

-476 NGLENVV
+476 NGLENIV

-517 TAMKGTISGLTGGLI
+517 TAMKGTITGLTGGLI

-565 TAYTNPLTLA
+565 TAYTNALTLA

-605 ATLGV
+605 STLGV
-610 GTLALGSQITG
+610 GTLALASQITG

-630 GGTVTLTG
+630 AGTVTLTG
-638 TGDNFS
+638 TGNNFS
-644 GGTTITGGTLNGNVA
+644 GGTTITGGTLNANAA

-678 ASALNGS
+678 ASALNGA

-756 GILNGGTQTLS
+756 GILNGATQTLS

-789 GVLNATA
+789 GVLNATL

-805 TGSGTVNAT
+805 SAGGTVNAT
-814 IGNAVGAVTMT
+814 VGNALGAVTMT
-825 GGTLTASNAT
+825 GGTLTASNTT
-835 GAANSGTIALNGG
+835 GTANSGTITLNGG
-848 TLASGLLGSYGTVTG
+848 TLSSGLLGSYGTVIG
-863 GAGVNL
+863 GSGTNF
-869 ISPGGAGVFGQLNV
+869 ISPGGAGVVGQLNA

-895 LDSSGPWSGTPS
+895 LDASGPWSGTPS

-912 LDVTGNGGLTIAS
+912 LDVTGSGGLTIAN
-925 GTSLAIANGAPTA
+925 GTSLVFANGAPTT

-950 INGLG
+950 VNGLG
-955 NLVLPNAPRSGIT
+955 NLVLPSAPRSGIT
-968 YGLSTSIDPG
+968 YGLSTSVDPG

-985 GSTTTVNGSWIPTAA
+985 GSTTTINGSWIPTTTT
-1000 GTFGW
+1000 GNPFLW

-1021 DSASFAGATGAQI
+1021 DSASFVGATGAQI

-1047 FNAGSGGSYAIGQL
+1047 FNAGTGGSYAIGQL
-1061 TGTDNLSFDNGSGI
+1061 NSTDNLSFDNGAGI
-1075 ALVLNQAGSNS
+1075 ALLLNQAGSNS

-1098 LNLASGSTFTISGAI
+1098 VNLASGSTFTISGAI
-1113 NGGGKLSLAAGTT
+1113 QGTGKLSLAAGTT

-1144 VDAGTLST
+1144 VDAGTLVTSRT
-1152 PRADA
+1152 DV

-1163 GSAAITLNG
+1163 GAAAITLNG
-1172 GTLSFTAGTAQITP
+1172 GALSFTAGTTQITP
-1186 PSSFVVTFGAAG
+1186 PSGFAVTFGAGG

-1205 AGTTGKLLAT
+1205 AGTTGKVLVT

-1235 INGPSV
+1235 INGASIG
-1241 AFTGSVNV
+1241 FTGNVNV

-1281 ASGTEIYQAITLNG
+1281 ASGLQIFQPITLNG

-1304 NGGFFSTVNVSAAST
+1304 NGGFINTVNVTAAST

-1328 TVPQNFVVNTLTG
+1328 TVPQNFAINTLTG
-1341 SGNLSVT
+1341 AGNLNVT
-1348 GGTGGVL
+1348 GGTGGSV
-1355 GLVSIGNATHYTG
+1355 GLVTIGNATHYTG

-1383 NSGNFFGTNNS
+1383 NGGNFFGSNN

-1406 LVADGDGT
+1406 LIADGDGT
-1414 GSPQI
+1414 GSPQT

-1429 TFVAGNTGGYLVG
+1429 TFAAGNTGGYLVG

-1457 IVVASLP
+1457 IVVASLA

-1480 YGLEL
+1480 FGLEL
-1485 DPVLTATTTYNVGG
+1485 DPALTATTTYNVGG
-1499 TQASNVTPGTI
+1499 TQASNVTPGMI
-1510 LTNTTGAFGII
+1510 LTNTTGNFGII

-1528 QLGTSAGDG
+1528 QLGTSAGDS
-1537 SNTFGDGSGTLTD
+1537 SNTFGDGSDSLTD

-1569 LGNLNNIIK
+1569 LGAPNNIVK

-1588 ALGSFTTSRMFDLAV
+1588 ALGTFGTSRIFDLAV

-1631 SGLNYAAAGNT
+1631 TGLNYAAAGNT
-1642 LTKVENGTLVLNS
+1642 LTKVDDGTLVLTSS
-1655 TATGVTPTSGT
+1655 TTGVTPTSGT
-1666 TINAGAL
+1666 TISAGAL
-1673 QISASNEI
+1673 QLSASNQI

-1699 NGNNFT
+1699 NGNTFT

-1715 QGHGALESLNGSN
+1715 QGHGALESFSGGN

-1753 GSTITVTGLLNLVGG
+1753 GSTITATGLLNLVGG

-1781 GLTVFAPAGTWNITA
+1781 GLTVFAPGGTWNITA
-1796 ANTNIGTL
+1796 ANTAIGTL
-1804 IVDAGTLD
+1804 TVDAGTLD

-1832 IYDDTGTGNVT
+1832 IYDNSGTAVN

-1872 FGVNF
+1872 FGVSF

-1903 AFTHTAASA
+1903 AFTHTAASS

-1927 ALAAGQGSI
+1927 ALAPGQGSI

-1948 GTTAGTSAAPDI
+1948 GTAAGTSTAPDI
-1960 NKGVL
+1960 NKGIL
-1965 PWALAVNSSTGT
+1965 PWALAINSSTGT

-1989 LIRNVNAFESIGTAG
+1989 LIRNMNAFESIGTAG
-2004 AVSAGTFGV
+2004 AVSTNTYGV
-2013 TSGSTTVS
+2013 TNGSTTVS
-2021 TSNTSGLVIGQTVY
+2021 TANTGGLVIGQTVY

-2070 LSTADNLSLSAGT
+2070 LSTADNLSLPSGT
-2083 NSLSTSLP
+2083 NALSPSLP

-2097 NTLTLNTGASLQ
+2097 NTLTLNSGANLQ

-2188 FYAGQTVINAGMLS
+2188 FYAGQTVINAGTLS

-2242 ANTGTGLGFAGNNA
+2242 ASTGTGLGFAGNNG
-2256 IVTGTA
+2256 IVTGTT
-2262 GAMLIVDEDSARN
+2262 GAMLIVDEDAARN

-2325 TSGLT
+2325 TTGLT

-2340 NTGSQDLAGRL
+2340 NTGSQDLPGRL
-2351 PSALGISL
+2351 PSGLAISL

-2367 GRTQYMS
+2367 GRTQFMS

-2386 ANVVN
+2386 ANVIN

-2406 GGLTRKLGATVN
+2406 GGLTRNLGATVN

-2435 FITGMSNTTANGA
+2435 LINGMSNTTASGA

-2460 GDFAAYNTT
+2460 GDFAAYNAT
-2469 FGVGALNTVGYAGYS
+2469 FGVGALSTVGYAGYS

-2491 VSTDNI
+2491 VSADNI
-2497 LMPTTPAAS
+2497 LMPTTPAAN

-2525 NAGQGLTLNTGG
+2525 NPGQGLTLNTGG

-2553 TLTSGG
+2553 TLASGG

-2564 YTGGTTTINS
+2564 YAGGTTTINS

-2588 GALTLDGTNT
+2588 GGLSLGGTNS
-2598 YGGGTYVDQGTLTLA
+2598 YGGGTYVDQGTLTLL
-2613 NAGSTTN
+2613 NSGSTTSY
-2620 FGAGGG
+2620 GALSG

-2638 GITLDGGTLTQT
+2638 GITLDGGTLTQN

-2683 GSNTISVINSNGIAV
+2683 GSNTITVTNPNGIAV

-2718 SNNTVTITTG
+2718 SNNTVTISTG

-2757 SAPTVTANT
+2757 AAPTVTANT
-2766 LLTLTGGIT
+2766 LLTLTGGIA

-2810 QNVAPLAPTLNISA
+2810 QKVAPLAPTLNISA
-2824 AIQNAIAPITV
+2824 AIQNSSAPITV

-2849 TGGYNLSPGTSLLI
+2849 TGGYSLSGGTSLLI
-2863 GASSTGTGSSL
+2863 GVASTGTGSSL

-2882 FTIGAGS
+2882 FTIGSGS
-2889 SVLLPTGGFTVN
+2889 SVLLPTGSFAVN
-2901 NNVAIAAA
+2901 NNVTIAAA
-2909 SAGVGGNVTFDIFEN
+2909 SAGAGGNVTFDIFEN

-2936 TVGGVGNITLPGGS
+2936 TVGGVGNITLPSGS
-2950 SPSAVANTT
+2950 SQSAIANTT

-2975 SGTNASIT
+2975 SGTNAAIT

-2994 NNTFDSGVTIN
+2994 NNSFDSGVTIN

-3016 LGNASTSAVT
+3016 LGNPSTSAVT

-3053 NSNLASAFIDVNN
+3053 NSNLASTFIDVNN

-3097 ITGGNSYGLH
+3097 ITGGNAYGLH
-3107 FQSTNLSSFANAP
+3107 FQSTNLSSFTNAP
-3120 VDINVGS
+3120 VDINVGN
-3127 GLTLTLPGANFTAT
+3127 GLTLTLPGTGFTAT

-3164 TVTGTQLIQP
+3164 TVNGTQAIQP

-3189 TLGAGSTLQL
+3189 TLGAGSTLQI

-3212 SGYTVGGLQGKYVNF
+3212 NGYTAGGLQGKYVNF
-3227 TGTSDAILSAAASS
+3227 TGTANAILSAAASS
-3241 IPGAAVLPGQYSS
+3241 LPGAAVLPGQYSS

-3268 ATFANSMAFYNG
+3268 GTFADSMAFYNG
-3280 LLDIHNAG
+3280 LVDIHNAG

-3296 DDAMQ
+3296 DDSMQ

-3328 TINLSAGFHDIT
+3328 TVNLSAGFHDIT
-3340 LKGSNQGSGGGVFLL
+3340 LKGSNLGSGGGVFLL
-3355 YGGPDTTGNGLQET
+3355 YGGPDTAGNGLQET

-3406 SNAVILANG
+3406 SNAVILAAG
-3415 TSATIDGQGSDLN
+3415 TSATIDGEGSDLN

-3439 SALGGSVLT
+3439 TALGGSILT

-3465 ITAANQEITTATGTL
+3465 ITAANQEITTGTGTL
-3480 NLIGGITD
+3480 NLIGGVVD
-3488 SGNGLTKL
+3488 SGFGLSKL

-3502 LGNSPGTFTGP
+3502 LGPGAGTFTGP
-3513 LTISNGFLQVTD
+3513 LNINNGFLQVTD
-3525 PSALTTGTTTIAS
+3525 PSAITTGTTTIAS

-3550 AGSINL
+3550 AGNITLNGIG
-3556 NGTGNGSGTGNNKFS
+3556 NGTGTGNDKFA
-3571 TANATGAL
+3571 TANSTGAL

-3585 AASATGNITIGTTG
+3585 AASATGNITIGTAATS
-3599 TFIGGYGNITLSGT
+3599 IGGYGNISLTGT
-3613 LSDGA
+3613 LSDGG
-3618 ALAWSKVGPD
+3618 LTWSKVGPD

-3638 TGVGTVSGGILQV
+3638 TAVGTVSGGILQV
-3651 GGAGA
+3651 GGPGA

-3678 VADGTRTITISG
+3678 VADGTRTVTISG

-3702 GGYGAYNNTLASLF
+3702 GGYGTYNNTLAALF

-3739 QNILTGNNASSSVPV
+3739 QNILTGNNASSTVPV

-3759 GNGDVSLGGIVSGAF
+3759 GNGDVSLGGVVSGAF

-3781 GNLFLTSAANTFTN
+3781 DNLLLTSAANTFTG
-3795 FQVNEGTVVLN
+3795 FQVNEGTLVMN
-3806 GAGTFTTAAG
+3806 GAGAFAAA
-3816 NNTISAGGSV
+3816 NNTDTISAGGSV
-3826 ILDNVGTATPNRLGT
+3826 ILDNVGTPTNSRLGT
-3841 RGEVVDGYLTINGN
+3841 RGEFIDGYLTILGNGT
-3855 ASTAVTETIGTG
+3855 TAVTEQISVAGNG
-3867 QAENLNG
+3867 NNLNA
-3874 GFGQGII
+3874 GFGQGVL
-3881 TLNAQSGAGLT
+3881 TLDAQSGAPLT
-3892 LAMAGTIQPF
+3892 LSVVGSAQPISGTS
-3902 TNTNGTL
+3902 GTL

-3914 NLGTVATASPSPG
+3914 NLGSATGNG
-3927 VAALTN
+3927 VAVFNNFATN
-3933 TVTTFTGTGQAGAA
+3933 FTGIGQAGAA
-3947 GTANQALNPFT
+3947 GTANQALNPFV

-3972 FSNNTASATSTLQ
+3972 FSSNTASATSIMQ
-3985 PLTLTGGIATLTA
+3985 PLTVTGGIATLTA

-4005 GALATTPNAG
+4005 SALATTTNAG

-4024 QSGGS
+4024 LSGGS
-4029 LTVNAGSTLSLQSGG
+4029 LTINAGSTLSLQSGG

-4055 VNDTISG
+4055 INDTISG

-4085 TIATNLYTNGG
+4085 TLATNLYTNGG

-4120 QSAVNLTPAYFVNGG
+4120 QSPVNLTPAYFVNGG

-4148 NFETAPSAGNIGVG
+4148 NFETAPSAGNIGIG

-4171 SGATLDLNGT
+4171 YGATLDLNGT

-4195 LTGGTILNSNAATP
+4195 LTGGTILNSNSATA

-4228 AGAGTLNFVR
+4228 SGAGTLNFVR

-4251 YTGTSTFQGGVTTL
+4251 YTGTSTFQGGVTNLT
-4265 NDLGTLT
+4265 DLAALT

-4299 NPNTTALPTMY
+4299 NASTSALPTMY

-4320 RAGVAD
+4320 RAGMAD

-4348 GNTTVNAG
+4348 GNSTVNAG

-4391 APTLTNGIIGGW
+4391 APTLSNGIIGGW

-4449 GGGLNTHLTGNQT
+4449 GAGLNTHLTGNQT
-4462 LLGTVGTVSTTTTN
+4462 LLGTVGTISTTTTN

-4482 AAATLSYVN
+4482 AAGTLSYVN
-4491 PGDTLV
+4491 PGDTLA
-4497 LQSGGLLFGADG
+4497 LQSGGVLFGADG
-4509 NARVI
+4509 AARII
-4514 GQSQGFGN
+4514 GQSQGYGN
-4522 LTTSAGQQ
+4522 LTTAAGQQ
-4530 EMFVSTATG
+4530 EMFISTGTG

-4573 NNTYSGTTYVNGVIT
+4573 NNTYTGTTYVNGVIT

-4593 NSNGGTAIP
+4593 NANGGTAIS

-4611 TNNGADSAT
+4611 TSNGSDSAT
-4620 PGSAAIVLQANNQIN
+4620 PGSAALVLQANNQIN

-4666 SDGNN
+4666 SDGNT

-4683 TTTTAGTAGTQG
+4683 STTTAGTAGTQG

-4705 LSATTAGVANPN
+4705 LSATTAGVTNPN

-4732 AQVAFTSATPTIFV
+4732 AQVAFTNATPTIFV
-4746 DPANTPGQIG
+4746 DPTNTPGQIG
-4756 LEFNGIP
+4756 LEFNGVVS
-4763 ITNANSTTALN
+4763 TNANSTTALN
-4774 KTGAGVLGIGG
+4774 KTGTGVLGIGG
-4785 LQTSFTGAINVNQ
+4785 LQTSFAGALNVTQ
-4798 GTLAFGATNLVWGGT
+4798 GTLAFGVTNLVWGGT
-4813 QISLPNGAVL
+4813 QISLANGTVL

-4833 SLTGSGVVENYNL
+4833 SLTGSGVVENYSL

-4899 LAIDGGV
+4899 LTDDGGV

-4911 TGQVG
+4911 TGQVS
-4916 FVTEA
+4916 FVAEA
-4921 VNTGG
+4921 LNTGG

-4947 VSQSVATPNTTVRTL
+4947 VSQGVATANTTVRTL

-4996 NATGTAGINLTT
+4996 SATGSAGINLTT

-5085 DTGGQVRPL
+5085 DTSGQVRPL

-5101 VPAEFNPS
+5101 VPGEFNPS

-5135 SGNTLTIN
+5135 IGNTLTIN

-5177 ANANISTGQIANNAS
+5177 ATANISTGQIANNAT
-5192 DTYDVHTL
+5192 DTYDIHTL

-5233 EGTVALATLAV
+5233 EGTVALATIAV

-5310 INNTSANPVNLTTVN
+5310 INNSSATPVNFTTVN

-5368 GGGVVLQSM
+5368 GGGGVLQNM
-5377 GSIANASAINANSGS
+5377 GSLANASAINLNSGS
-5392 VSWDDTGL
+5392 LSWDDTGL
-5400 EAVSN
+5400 MSVSN
-5405 RLGTAPVNMSGSAN
+5405 RLGTVPVNMSGSAG
-5419 LLFLGREGID
+5419 LTFLGREGVD
-5429 NPSFGPLNIFSGA
+5429 NLTLGPVNIFSGA

-5452 NAQTS
+5452 NTQTS

-5476 VPTAGTFGAVG
+5476 VPTTGTFGAVG

-5521 SQGVGALGS
+5521 TQGVGALGS
-5530 GGTFPA
+5530 GGTFPG
-5536 YATDAITAGV
+5536 YATNAITAGV

-5557 GTTASPFVGITSR
+5557 ATTVSPVVGITSR
-5570 TINSLKTI
+5570 TINSLKTV
-5578 TNFGTQVTLNSLSD
+5578 TNFGTQITLNSLGD

-5604 SNQAVTVSSGLL
+5604 SNQAVTFTSGLL
-5616 TAGTTVSAAN
+5616 TAGTTASPAN
-5626 LYAYINANTTTINSQ
+5626 LYAYINSNTTTINSQ

-5689 ATTGTVTGAN
+5689 ATTGTVTGSN

-5722 AAAVTNVLL
+5722 AAAATNVLL

-5741 GGAIVDQGTLT
+5741 GGTIVDQGTLT

-5761 VPGNLTVNGGAT
+5761 VPGPLTINGGAI
-5773 LTETANAG
+5773 LTETTNAG

-5837 NVITANSTN
+5837 NVITANSIN
-5846 NGTTPTIAAGTAATS
+5846 SGTTPTIAAGTAATS

-5890 SGGLTINGT
+5890 SGGLTINGS
-5899 GGAVVLGANEAAST
+5899 GGAVVLGANEAASI
-5913 FAGGVTLTGQSGI
+5913 FPGGVTLTGQSGI
-5926 IFTTGTTGTVTNGPL
+5926 IFTTGTTGSVTNGPL

-5951 GAGPSIQGSVA
+5951 GAGPTIEASAA

-5992 TISNDPTITVAGNVV
+5992 AISNDPTITVAGNVV
-6007 AEPITGSIAG
+6007 TETITGAISGTAG
-6017 TGGFNKAGPGALAFN
+6017 FIKAGAGALTLTPAT
-6032 AANTFTGPVNVA
+6032 ASTFTGPVA
-6044 NGLVT
+6044 IAGGLIT
-6049 MGNAAALGGA
+6049 MGNANALGGA
-6059 GNATADLT
+6059 SNTTEDLT
-6067 VGSTAALNTNNFSLG
+6067 VGPTAALNLGGNSLAI
-6082 VGSLSGGGLV
+6082 GSLSGGGLV
-6092 TNSGATAQTLTIGGS
+6092 TNSGASQTLTIGGS

-6122 TPANLSVAVNHL
+6122 TPANMSVVVNNL
-6134 AAQTQVF
+6134 ATQTQAF

-6146 YAGGTTINSGTLLAN
+6146 YGNGTTINTGTLLAN
-6161 TPIAIGSATGAGA
+6161 TPIAIGSSTGSGA
-6174 VTVAPAGTL
+6174 VTIAPAGIL
-6183 AGIGNITGAAA
+6183 AGIGNITGANA
-6194 TVNVANGGTI
+6194 TVNITNGGTI
-6204 SAGNGARS
+6204 SAGSGANAP
-6212 SSTPGLLTT
+6212 STPGLLTT
-6221 TGGNATTTYS
+6221 TGGNATATYS

-6269 SEPGGVAGTNWD
+6269 SEPSGVAGTNWD

-6292 SNTAP
+6292 SGTAQ
-6297 FNINIVPVSGSGS
+6297 FNINVVPVSGSGS
-6310 NAFNPSGSYQW
+6310 NAFSPTGSYQW
-6321 TIADVTGIS
+6321 TIADVKGVS
-6330 PTNNGLYQSGVAVPS
+6330 PSNNGLYQSGVAVPS
-6345 GNYANLLAAFN
+6345 GNYANLLAAFA
-6356 LNTSNIVS
+6356 LNTSGIVS

-6370 ASFSVGAIPD
+6370 AAFSLGAVSD

-6387 VINYSPAPEP
+6387 VVNYSPAPEP
-6397 TSLGLLGLGAA
+6397 TSLGLLGVGAA

-6415 RRNGRGQAK
+6415 RRNGRGQAR